1 MQQDLNDPALDFVC
15 VDLMCADCVCDDNIS
30 QDLIDPALLRPGRLE
45 VHLEITAP
53 SANGRQEVRKDFV

>member
-1 MQQDLNDPALDFVC
+1 MLQDLNDPALNFVC
-15 VDLMCADCVCDDNIS
+15 ADGVCIDCIA

-53 SANGRQEVRKDFV
+53 SANGRQEVRINCA